1 MKRLSLLI
9 ITLLFMTL
17 LLPFTAAAWW
27 PFSDDEEEGPV
38 IGTVPTAAWE
48 LSQAMNMQL
57 ARRFSQDQTAARN
70 VTLIITT
77 PVELRGL
84 DSSSPLARQMSEE
97 MAGWF
102 AEAGY
107 SIQEIRLAKSIIIR
121 ENTGEIVLTR
131 DLALMASN
139 KASSNAVLTG
149 TYTVTPRNVRF
160 NMQIIHT
167 GTNSVLAKG
176 SVTIPITQ
184 ELRPLL
190 ADLTLSRTILPS
202 AGTRLGN

>member
-1 MKRLSLLI
+1 MKRLTLLI

-27 PFSDDEEEGPV
+27 PFGDDEEGPV
-38 IGTVPTAAWE
+38 IGTVPAAAWE

-84 DSSSPLARQMSEE
+84 NSSSPLARQMSEE

-107 SIQEIRLAKSIIIR
+107 SIQEIRMAKSILVR
-121 ENTGEIVLTR
+121 ENTGELVLTR
-131 DLALMASN
+131 DLALMASA

-167 GTNSVLAKG
+167 GTNAVLAKG
-176 SVTIPITQ
+176 SVTIPVTQ

-190 ADLTLSRTILPS
+190 ADLAASRTILPS